1 MVGKN
6 IGRGG
11 FMIEIKNIVKTYRPK
26 KGGEVK
32 ALDDV
37 SLKFPEK
44 GLVFI
49 LGKSGSGKSTL
60 LNVMGGLD
68 TADSGEIIIKGK
80 SSKEFSTGDFDSYRN
95 TYLGFIFQ
103 EYNILEDFNV
113 GANIALALKLQGA
126 KATDEKINEIL
137 DEVGLSGYGK
147 RKPNELS
154 GGQKQRVAIARAL
167 VKNPEI
173 IMADE
178 PTGALDSGTGIQV
191 FDTLKK
197 LSKDKLVIVV
207 SHDREF
213 AESYGDR
220 VIELKDGKVI
230 SDIEKHRIDAEVEEG
245 GAENYKGKLLRFP
258 KGYRLTADDV
268 KRINEYLERDE
279 AYLSLDEKVNA
290 DVKTASHI
298 DEDGKMESFAPTD
311 ENAIKISD
319 DKPFRLIKSRMP
331 VKESFKMGVSGM
343 KTKPFRLIITIFL
356 CFVCFA
362 MFGIVDSFA
371 AYDSKTAIVN
381 SIVDSGIKYTTFRK
395 TVLVDGYGDQFFTE
409 KRMSDADVENL
420 KNKTGMDF
428 LPVLSESGSGYYS
441 GGSAS
446 VSGNFL
452 KDATSRVYNGNVS
465 GIVEVKDEDALKK
478 HNLSLMAGRLPKSND
493 EIAISDFVFD
503 CFKKWGYAYVDE
515 KGVPDESKNI
525 EASGIKNAADFVN
538 AKPNLKIAGSA
549 MSGTFKIVGVV
560 KTGYDYSRYAALDKT
575 VGSDDDALD
584 HFMLQS
590 QFSSEHNSAFS
601 GMLFCGKDFIKNY
614 LAYDGVG
621 GEIYDGANLQ
631 CEEINGKAHGMYMG
645 GDYRHYF
652 TTADYAG
659 TVFFDSGKTTLSGN
673 EIVLEVKQ
681 LINALKNVYY
691 KDGKVL
697 EKLNKLD
704 TETDAETIKTTLA
717 SLVKDAKIKM
727 RCGGPYNPYI
737 TKILTIKGFFFED
750 KNVDKSF
757 IGVSDSLASE
767 IKNAPAGKY
776 AMAISGEKL
785 SKSDLEKVVEFSMK
799 SEDGVKYSLVNYV
812 VSAENMVGSFIKT
825 VAKILL
831 YVGIGVFVFAVI
843 LFMTYISASI
853 SYKKREIGILRAVGA
868 RSSDVFGIFFNEAL
882 VISLIVFVLA
892 TIGSGVVVSIVN
904 SSLRATYGLPITL
917 LSYGI
922 REIGIILLGCI
933 ATALF
938 ASFIPVLRIARKKP
952 VDAIKNR

>member
-1 MVGKN
+1 
-6 IGRGG
+6 
-11 FMIEIKNIVKTYRPK
+11 MIEIKNIVKTYRPK

-126 KATDEKINEIL
+126 KATDERINEIL

-381 SIVDSGIKYTTFRK
+381 SIIDSGIKYTTFRK
-395 TVLVDGYGDQFFTE
+395 TVLVDEFGDQFFTE

-446 VSGNFL
+446 VAGNFM
-452 KDATSRVYNGNVS
+452 KDATSKVYDGSVA
-465 GIVEVKDEDALKK
+465 GVVEIGDEATLKK
-478 HNLSLMAGRLPKSND
+478 HNLSLMAGRLPEQDD

-503 CFKKWGYAYVDE
+503 CFKNGDTPTLTKTAFPT
-515 KGVPDESKNI
+515 KAKISKRR
-525 EASGIKNAADFVN
+525 G
-538 AKPNLKIAGSA
+538 LK
-549 MSGTFKIVGVV
+549 TP
-560 KTGYDYSRYAALDKT
+560 R
-575 VGSDDDALD
+575 
-584 HFMLQS
+584 
-590 QFSSEHNSAFS
+590 
-601 GMLFCGKDFIKNY
+601 
-614 LAYDGVG
+614 
-621 GEIYDGANLQ
+621 
-631 CEEINGKAHGMYMG
+631 
-645 GDYRHYF
+645 
-652 TTADYAG
+652 
-659 TVFFDSGKTTLSGN
+659 TLSM
-673 EIVLEVKQ
+673 Q
-681 LINALKNVYY
+681 
-691 KDGKVL
+691 
-697 EKLNKLD
+697 
-704 TETDAETIKTTLA
+704 
-717 SLVKDAKIKM
+717 
-727 RCGGPYNPYI
+727 
-737 TKILTIKGFFFED
+737 
-750 KNVDKSF
+750 
-757 IGVSDSLASE
+757 
-767 IKNAPAGKY
+767 
-776 AMAISGEKL
+776 
-785 SKSDLEKVVEFSMK
+785 
-799 SEDGVKYSLVNYV
+799 
-812 VSAENMVGSFIKT
+812 
-825 VAKILL
+825 
-831 YVGIGVFVFAVI
+831 
-843 LFMTYISASI
+843 
-853 SYKKREIGILRAVGA
+853 
-868 RSSDVFGIFFNEAL
+868 
-882 VISLIVFVLA
+882 
-892 TIGSGVVVSIVN
+892 
-904 SSLRATYGLPITL
+904 
-917 LSYGI
+917 
-922 REIGIILLGCI
+922 
-933 ATALF
+933 
-938 ASFIPVLRIARKKP
+938 
-952 VDAIKNR
+952 NRT

>member
-1 MVGKN
+1 
-6 IGRGG
+6 
-11 FMIEIKNIVKTYRPK
+11 MIEIKNIVKTYRPK

-245 GAENYKGKLLRFP
+245 GAENFKGKLLRFP

-381 SIVDSGIKYTTFRK
+381 SIIDSGIKYTTFRK
-395 TVLVDGYGDQFFTE
+395 TVQVDEFGDQFFTE

-452 KDATSRVYNGNVS
+452 KDATSKVYDGSVA
-465 GIVEVKDEDALKK
+465 GIVEIGDEATLK
-478 HNLSLMAGRLPKSND
+478 HFHRQGSTVMLLAD
-493 EIAISDFVFD
+493 
-503 CFKKWGYAYVDE
+503 
-515 KGVPDESKNI
+515 
-525 EASGIKNAADFVN
+525 NAAVC
-538 AKPNLKIAGSA
+538 PPMIYAGSQ
-549 MSGTFKIVGVV
+549 
-560 KTGYDYSRYAALDKT
+560 L
-575 VGSDDDALD
+575 
-584 HFMLQS
+584 
-590 QFSSEHNSAFS
+590 
-601 GMLFCGKDFIKNY
+601 
-614 LAYDGVG
+614 
-621 GEIYDGANLQ
+621 
-631 CEEINGKAHGMYMG
+631 EEIQIEGKA
-645 GDYRHYF
+645 
-652 TTADYAG
+652 
-659 TVFFDSGKTTLSGN
+659 V
-673 EIVLEVKQ
+673 
-681 LINALKNVYY
+681 
-691 KDGKVL
+691 
-697 EKLNKLD
+697 
-704 TETDAETIKTTLA
+704 
-717 SLVKDAKIKM
+717 
-727 RCGGPYNPYI
+727 
-737 TKILTIKGFFFED
+737 GFC
-750 KNVDKSF
+750 
-757 IGVSDSLASE
+757 
-767 IKNAPAGKY
+767 
-776 AMAISGEKL
+776 
-785 SKSDLEKVVEFSMK
+785 
-799 SEDGVKYSLVNYV
+799 
-812 VSAENMVGSFIKT
+812 
-825 VAKILL
+825 
-831 YVGIGVFVFAVI
+831 
-843 LFMTYISASI
+843 
-853 SYKKREIGILRAVGA
+853 R
-868 RSSDVFGIFFNEAL
+868 
-882 VISLIVFVLA
+882 
-892 TIGSGVVVSIVN
+892 
-904 SSLRATYGLPITL
+904 GL
-917 LSYGI
+917 
-922 REIGIILLGCI
+922 
-933 ATALF
+933 
-938 ASFIPVLRIARKKP
+938 
-952 VDAIKNR
+952 